1 MCLTRQKISGH
12 DSRSYSHDL
21 WNDEEK
27 EKTKERSR
35 GRFDKEEE
43 YGDDAVEEDE
53 RRLTAHRE
61 VEKLKYT

>member
-27 EKTKERSR
+27 EKTK
-35 GRFDKEEE
+35 KK
-43 YGDDAVEEDE
+43 
-53 RRLTAHRE
+53 E
-61 VEKLKYT
+61 VEDDLIKKKNMAMML